1 MVGGESEIAESLL
14 QDFWTAIEYDAV
26 TEFLSRLRNRG
37 HRLIAR
43 WGEEILLETSGNQRT
58 WSSIRAGSSGSGNEP
73 WNRARNG
80 NHKPA

>member
-43 WGEEILLETSGNQRT
+43 WGEEILLETSGNQKM
-58 WSSIRAGSSGSGNEP
+58 WKKMWDSISG
-73 WNRARNG
+73 WF
-80 NHKPA
+80 